1 MRHAWSPVWQ
11 LPNLASLAHA
21 CVGLSRAGRWALVLQ
36 SSPHPMQGSSSPRS
50 LSCTQI
56 HHGRDTHQ
64 GKEDTDPWES
74 LPHLPGLKLRAL
86 EGWLLQHRTEAVG
99 GCPSLPVPSLPQAQS
114 DTNPATSQCSQ
125 HQELVL
131 QAQHLQTA
139 SHRPKSC
146 CEHWKAQLSPA

>member
-1 MRHAWSPVWQ
+1 MRHAWSLVWQ

-99 GCPSLPVPSLPQAQS
+99 GCPSLPASSTIRHKPSHISVLSAPGTCAPSTAPSDRQSQAKK
-114 DTNPATSQCSQ
+114 
-125 HQELVL
+125 LL
-131 QAQHLQTA
+131 
-139 SHRPKSC
+139 
-146 CEHWKAQLSPA
+146 